1 MATIQFKKGDEYL
14 IKISRLAQ
22 ASKEQVCGKA
32 IYGAADI
39 VANEIREQL
48 QKVPT
53 DEKHGTQSEPAKGP
67 RKIQKKGL
75 YESLGIA
82 SMQTDSNGDI
92 NVKIGFDGYNSV
104 STETWPNGQ
113 PNQMIARSVE
123 RGTSFMKGNAF
134 VKSAVAASKKNALDH
149 MKNTVDQEIKKIME
163 G

>member
-14 IKISRLAQ
+14 LKISKLAA
-22 ASKEQVCGKA
+22 ASKEQICGSA

-39 VANEIREQL
+39 VANEIRDQL
-48 QKVPT
+48 MKVPT
-53 DEKHGTQSEPAKGP
+53 DEKHGSQSEPANGP

-82 SMQTDSNGDI
+82 SMQTDANGDM
-92 NVKIGFDGYNSV
+92 NVKIGFDGYNDV
-104 STETWPNGQ
+104 STERWPNGQ

-134 VKSAVAASKKNALDH
+134 VKAAVAASKNNALNH
-149 MKNTVDQEIKKIME
+149 MKKTVDEEIQKVME